1 VRITVICLL
10 AGLFVMSIVPDALR
24 GGHLVMASG
33 GAKAQIYSHDAK
45 GLQKQYEPFLRAVE
59 KNDETK
65 MKDSFAV
72 FAFPNPQIWFA
83 QYFAK
88 DQVQQLVWDEESEVD
103 GDRTSTAMLLRRFL
117 KGPHYTVHCE
127 PSRDATTTVKP
138 RADAVSPLTEVPIE
152 KYTVKFSGDNG
163 HSMEHLANLV
173 YVDGAF
179 RYVGKGSYPFW
190 AMPDAT
196 RKPAQ

>member
-1 VRITVICLL
+1 
-10 AGLFVMSIVPDALR
+10 MSLGTETLR
-24 GGHLVMASG
+24 GGRAVVPFRG
-33 GAKAQIYSHDAK
+33 TKAQIYSHDAK

-65 MKDSFAV
+65 MKDGFAV

-83 QYFAK
+83 QYFAQ
-88 DQVQQLVWDEESEVD
+88 DQVQQLVWDEESELD

-117 KGPHYTVHCE
+117 KGSHYSVHCE
-127 PSRDATTTVKP
+127 PSKDTTTTVKP

-152 KYTVKFSGDNG
+152 KYTVKFSGDDG

-173 YVDGAF
+173 YFDGAF

-190 AMPDAT
+190 SMPDAT